1 MQDFRNLEV
10 WQRAHRLTLALY
22 RVTKT
27 FPKDE
32 LYGLT
37 SQIRRAACSV
47 CANMAEGCGR
57 RGDKEFGRFLYITLG
72 SASEL
77 EYHLLLS
84 ADLGYLDRRA
94 YVRLNRE
101 VVEVKRMISGLLMR
115 LRADS

>member
-1 MQDFRNLEV
+1 MGDF
-10 WQRAHRLTLALY
+10 
-22 RVTKT
+22 
-27 FPKDE
+27 
-32 LYGLT
+32 
-37 SQIRRAACSV
+37 
-47 CANMAEGCGR
+47 
-57 RGDKEFGRFLYITLG
+57 YITLG